1 MVFLMESIVDVCICI
16 ILICVAILAVTFT
29 GVAIVNMIK
38 ELLDYI
44 NY

>member
-1 MVFLMESIVDVCICI
+1 MGSIVDVCICTI
-16 ILICVAILAVTFT
+16 FICVAILSVAFT
-29 GVAIVNMIK
+29 GVAVVNIVK

>member
-1 MVFLMESIVDVCICI
+1 MESIVDVCICTI
-16 ILICVAILAVTFT
+16 FICLAILAVIFT
-29 GVAIVNMIK
+29 GVAVVNIVK